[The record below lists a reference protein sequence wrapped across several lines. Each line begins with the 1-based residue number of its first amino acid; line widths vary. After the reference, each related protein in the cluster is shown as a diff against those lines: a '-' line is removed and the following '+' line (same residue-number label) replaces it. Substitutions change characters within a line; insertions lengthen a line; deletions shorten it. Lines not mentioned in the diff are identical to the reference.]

1 MKTFPNILNNLI
13 KESLDKFL
21 MKEALSSKVYHFTS
35 VKSAFNILKTNE
47 MFCQSSL
54 ATSSDD
60 YSDKYKFYV
69 SFTRVKSPKEGFGYN
84 SYKRKSFARI
94 EFDGDKL
101 NNNFNGR
108 PVDYWNNDSLTNKRK
123 YMKDV
128 TNQKAYRYV
137 PYDGN
142 DNVDAKDMGG
152 VYKYDFK
159 YPREDSPLYASF
171 DGKIYKKEQIIPD
184 DIQHHVFNEIEDR
197 IQTNKPIIEN
207 INKYITR
214 VDILIDRN
222 SENKDDIVY
231 ARNLSF
237 SKFVFVYDNM
247 NDFIMQ
253 SENTVNK
260 EIQDDDSIESRIDLR
275 NTLST
280 IGQSYCIELLS
291 SYLTLLTID
300 EHDMNK
306 KFKLVSNILDDG
318 NLGKYKGKVIKNIS
332 SHRWGINIED
342 CINSLE
348 ASAQNTSKEPTREGQ
363 EVLHFITS
371 SMRKLGYKSFRD
383 MYRKIKERNSKKEP
397 KIDTESRR
405 KFTILEIN
413 NYNKFDITDKK
424 NVDFWYILNMK
435 KRLSDRY
442 TFFDNIIYEMNHNG
456 LIDKVRGGEYTFTKY
471 CKNLAHKNITL
482 EDIDSIFGKIGLT
495 FQDLFEMYG
504 LTFSI
509 ETKDLNYWDFLDERI
524 NAPFPYKNDDLWEQR
539 HEYAMD
545 IFRIE

>member
-1 MKTFPNILNNLI
+1 MKIFPNILNNLI

-35 VKSAFNILKTNE
+35 IKSAFNILKTNE

-54 ATSSDD
+54 ATSADD

-142 DNVDAKDMGG
+142 DNVDAKDMDG

-171 DGKIYKKEQIIPD
+171 DGKIYKKEQIIPNE
-184 DIQHHVFNEIEDR
+184 IQHHVFNEIEDR

-214 VDILIDRN
+214 VDILIDRD

-237 SKFVFVYDNM
+237 SKWVFVYDNM

-291 SYLTLLTID
+291 SYLMLLTINERD
-300 EHDMNK
+300 TNK
-306 KFKLVSNILDDG
+306 KFKLVSNILEDG
-318 NLGKYKGKVIKNIS
+318 NLGKYKRDVIKKIS
-332 SHRWGINIED
+332 SYRWGVNIED
-342 CINSLE
+342 CITSLKV
-348 ASAQNTSKEPTREGQ
+348 SAQNISKNPTRQGQ
-363 EVLHFITS
+363 EVLHFMTS
-371 SMRKLGYKSFRD
+371 SMRKLGYKSFID
-383 MYRKIKERNSKKEP
+383 MYRKIKEGNSKKES

-405 KFTILEIN
+405 TFTILETS
-413 NYNKFDITDKK
+413 YYKFDITDEK
-424 NVDFWYILNMK
+424 NVDFWYILGMK
-435 KRLSDRY
+435 ERLSDRY
-442 TFFDNIIYEMNHNG
+442 YFFENIIDEMVRNG

-504 LTFSI
+504 ITFSI
-509 ETKDLNYWDFLDERI
+509 ETKDLNYWDFLDERV

-545 IFRIE
+545 VFRIE

>member
-1 MKTFPNILNNLI
+1 MKIFPNILNNLI

-35 VKSAFNILKTNE
+35 IKSAFNILKTNE

-54 ATSSDD
+54 ATSADD

-128 TNQKAYRYV
+128 TNQKAYKYV

-142 DNVDAKDMGG
+142 DNVDAKDMDG

-214 VDILIDRN
+214 VDILIDRD

-237 SKFVFVYDNM
+237 SKWVFVYDNM

-280 IGQSYCIELLS
+280 IGQSYYIELLS
-291 SYLTLLTID
+291 SYLMLLTINERD
-300 EHDMNK
+300 TNK
-306 KFKLVSNILDDG
+306 KFKLVSNILEDG
-318 NLGKYKGKVIKNIS
+318 NLGKYKRDVIKKIS
-332 SHRWGINIED
+332 SYRWGVNIED
-342 CINSLE
+342 CITSLKV
-348 ASAQNTSKEPTREGQ
+348 SAQNISKNPTRQGQ
-363 EVLHFITS
+363 EVLHFMTS
-371 SMRKLGYKSFRD
+371 SMRKLGYKSFID
-383 MYRKIKERNSKKEP
+383 MYRKIKEGNSKKES

-405 KFTILEIN
+405 TFTILKTS
-413 NYNKFDITDKK
+413 YYKFDITDEK
-424 NVDFWYILNMK
+424 NVDFWYILDMK
-435 KRLSDRY
+435 ERLSDRY
-442 TFFDNIIYEMNHNG
+442 YFFENIIDEMVRNG

-509 ETKDLNYWDFLDERI
+509 ETKDLNYWDFIDERV

-545 IFRIE
+545 VFRIE

>member
-1 MKTFPNILNNLI
+1 MKIFPNILNNLI
-13 KESLDKFL
+13 KESLYKFL

-35 VKSAFNILKTNE
+35 IKSAFNILKTNE

-54 ATSSDD
+54 ATSADD

-142 DNVDAKDMGG
+142 DNVDAKDMDG

-214 VDILIDRN
+214 VDILIDRD

-237 SKFVFVYDNM
+237 SKWVFVYDNM

-291 SYLTLLTID
+291 SYLMLLTINERD
-300 EHDMNK
+300 TNK
-306 KFKLVSNILDDG
+306 KFKLVSNILEDG
-318 NLGKYKGKVIKNIS
+318 NLGKYKRDVIKKIS
-332 SHRWGINIED
+332 SYRWGVNIED
-342 CINSLE
+342 CITSLKV
-348 ASAQNTSKEPTREGQ
+348 SAQNISKNPTRQGQ
-363 EVLHFITS
+363 EVLHFMTS

-383 MYRKIKERNSKKEP
+383 MYIKIKEGNSKKES

-405 KFTILEIN
+405 TFTILETS
-413 NYNKFDITDKK
+413 YYKFDITDEK
-424 NVDFWYILNMK
+424 NVDFWYILDMK
-435 KRLSDRY
+435 ERLSDRY
-442 TFFDNIIYEMNHNG
+442 YFFENIIDEMVRNG

-504 LTFSI
+504 ITFSI
-509 ETKDLNYWDFLDERI
+509 ETKDLNYWDFLDERV

>member
-21 MKEALSSKVYHFTS
+21 MKESISSKVYHFTS

-54 ATSSDD
+54 ATAADD

-84 SYKRKSFARI
+84 SYKSSSFARI

-101 NNNFNGR
+101 NNNFSGR

-222 SENKDDIVY
+222 SGSKDEIVY

-247 NDFIMQ
+247 KDFIMQ

-260 EIQDDDSIESRIDLR
+260 EIQNDESIENKIDLYKNVLR
-275 NTLST
+275 LSQNDY
-280 IGQSYCIELLS
+280 IGLLS
-291 SYLTLLTID
+291 SYLMLLTID

-318 NLGKYKGKVIKNIS
+318 NLGKYKGKVIKKIS

-405 KFTILEIN
+405 TFTILKID
-413 NYNKFDITDKK
+413 YNKFDITDKK

-509 ETKDLNYWDFLDERI
+509 ETKDLNYWDLLDERV

>member
-1 MKTFPNILNNLI
+1 M
-13 KESLDKFL
+13 
-21 MKEALSSKVYHFTS
+21 
-35 VKSAFNILKTNE
+35 
-47 MFCQSSL
+47 
-54 ATSSDD
+54 
-60 YSDKYKFYV
+60 
-69 SFTRVKSPKEGFGYN
+69 
-84 SYKRKSFARI
+84 
-94 EFDGDKL
+94 
-101 NNNFNGR
+101 
-108 PVDYWNNDSLTNKRK
+108 
-123 YMKDV
+123 
-128 TNQKAYRYV
+128 
-137 PYDGN
+137 
-142 DNVDAKDMGG
+142 
-152 VYKYDFK
+152 
-159 YPREDSPLYASF
+159 YASF

-214 VDILIDRN
+214 VDILIDRD

-237 SKFVFVYDNM
+237 SKWVFVYDNM
-247 NDFIMQ
+247 KDFIMQ

-280 IGQSYCIELLS
+280 IGQSYYIELLS
-291 SYLTLLTID
+291 SYLMLLTINERD
-300 EHDMNK
+300 TNK
-306 KFKLVSNILDDG
+306 KFKLVSNILEDG
-318 NLGKYKGKVIKNIS
+318 NLGKYKRDVIKKIS
-332 SHRWGINIED
+332 SYRWGVNIED
-342 CINSLE
+342 CITSLKV
-348 ASAQNTSKEPTREGQ
+348 SAQNISKNPTRQGQ
-363 EVLHFITS
+363 EVLHFMTS
-371 SMRKLGYKSFRD
+371 SMRKLGYKSFID
-383 MYRKIKERNSKKEP
+383 MYRKIKEGNSKKES

-405 KFTILEIN
+405 TFTILETS
-413 NYNKFDITDKK
+413 YYKFDITDEK
-424 NVDFWYILNMK
+424 NVDFWYILDMK
-435 KRLSDRY
+435 ERLSDRY
-442 TFFDNIIYEMNHNG
+442 YFFENIIDEMVRNG

-482 EDIDSIFGKIGLT
+482 GDIDSIFGKIGLT

-509 ETKDLNYWDFLDERI
+509 ETKDLNYWDFIDERV

>member
-1 MKTFPNILNNLI
+1 MKIFPNILNNLI

-35 VKSAFNILKTNE
+35 IKSAFNILKTNE

-54 ATSSDD
+54 ATSADD

-142 DNVDAKDMGG
+142 DNVDAKDMDG

-214 VDILIDRN
+214 VDILIDRD

-247 NDFIMQ
+247 DDFIMQ

-291 SYLTLLTID
+291 SYLMLLTINERD
-300 EHDMNK
+300 TNK
-306 KFKLVSNILDDG
+306 KFKLVSNILEDG
-318 NLGKYKGKVIKNIS
+318 NLGKYKRDVIKKIS
-332 SHRWGINIED
+332 SYRWGVNIED
-342 CINSLE
+342 CITSLKV
-348 ASAQNTSKEPTREGQ
+348 SAQNISKNPTRQGQ
-363 EVLHFITS
+363 EVLHFMTS

-383 MYRKIKERNSKKEP
+383 MYIKIKEGNSKKES

-405 KFTILEIN
+405 TFTILETS
-413 NYNKFDITDKK
+413 YYKFDITDEK
-424 NVDFWYILNMK
+424 NVDFWYILGMK
-435 KRLSDRY
+435 ERLSDRY
-442 TFFDNIIYEMNHNG
+442 YFFENIIYAMVRNG

-509 ETKDLNYWDFLDERI
+509 ETKDLNYWDFIDERI

-545 IFRIE
+545 VFRIE

>member
-1 MKTFPNILNNLI
+1 MKIFPNILNNLI

-84 SYKRKSFARI
+84 SYKSSSFARI

-108 PVDYWNNDSLTNKRK
+108 SVDYWNNESLTNKRK

-142 DNVDAKDMGG
+142 DNVDAKDMDG

-214 VDILIDRN
+214 VDILIDRD

-247 NDFIMQ
+247 DDFIMQ

-280 IGQSYCIELLS
+280 IGQSYYIELLS
-291 SYLTLLTID
+291 SYLMLLTINERD
-300 EHDMNK
+300 TNK
-306 KFKLVSNILDDG
+306 KFKLVSNILEDG
-318 NLGKYKGKVIKNIS
+318 NLGKYKRDVIKKIS
-332 SHRWGINIED
+332 SYRWGVNIED
-342 CINSLE
+342 CITSLKV
-348 ASAQNTSKEPTREGQ
+348 SAQNISKNPTRQGQ
-363 EVLHFITS
+363 EVLHFMTS

-383 MYRKIKERNSKKEP
+383 MYIKIKEGNSKKES

-405 KFTILEIN
+405 TFTILETS
-413 NYNKFDITDKK
+413 YYKFDITDKK
-424 NVDFWYILNMK
+424 NVDFWYILGMK
-435 KRLSDRY
+435 ERLSDRY
-442 TFFDNIIYEMNHNG
+442 YFFENIIYAMVRNG

-509 ETKDLNYWDFLDERI
+509 ETKDLNYWDFLDERV

>member
-54 ATSSDD
+54 ATSADD

-142 DNVDAKDMGG
+142 DNVDAKDMDG

-159 YPREDSPLYASF
+159 YPREDSPLYARF

-214 VDILIDRN
+214 VDILIDRD

-247 NDFIMQ
+247 DDFIMQ

-291 SYLTLLTID
+291 SYLMLLTINERD
-300 EHDMNK
+300 TNK
-306 KFKLVSNILDDG
+306 KFKLVSNILEDG
-318 NLGKYKGKVIKNIS
+318 NLGKYKRDVIKKIS
-332 SHRWGINIED
+332 SYRWGVNIED
-342 CINSLE
+342 CITSLKV
-348 ASAQNTSKEPTREGQ
+348 SAQNISKNPTRQGQ

-383 MYRKIKERNSKKEP
+383 MYRKIKEGNSKKES

-405 KFTILEIN
+405 TFTILETS
-413 NYNKFDITDKK
+413 YYKFDITDKK

-509 ETKDLNYWDFLDERI
+509 KTKDLNYWDFLDERI

-545 IFRIE
+545 VFRIE

>member
-1 MKTFPNILNNLI
+1 MKIFPNILNNLI

-35 VKSAFNILKTNE
+35 IKSAFNILKTNE

-54 ATSSDD
+54 ATSADD

-84 SYKRKSFARI
+84 SYKSSSFARI

-101 NNNFNGR
+101 NNNFSGR
-108 PVDYWNNDSLTNKRK
+108 PVDYWNSDSLTNKRK

-142 DNVDAKDMGG
+142 DNVDAKDMDG

-214 VDILIDRN
+214 VDILIDRD

-237 SKFVFVYDNM
+237 SKWVFVYDNM

-280 IGQSYCIELLS
+280 IGQSYYIELLS
-291 SYLTLLTID
+291 SYLMLLTINERD
-300 EHDMNK
+300 TNK
-306 KFKLVSNILDDG
+306 KFKLVSNILEDG
-318 NLGKYKGKVIKNIS
+318 NLGKYKRDVIKKIS
-332 SHRWGINIED
+332 SYRWGVNIED
-342 CINSLE
+342 CINSLKV
-348 ASAQNTSKEPTREGQ
+348 SAQNISKNPTRQGQ
-363 EVLHFITS
+363 EVLHFMTS
-371 SMRKLGYKSFRD
+371 SMRKLGYKSFID
-383 MYRKIKERNSKKEP
+383 MYRKIKEGNSKKES

-405 KFTILEIN
+405 TFTILETS
-413 NYNKFDITDKK
+413 YYKFDITDEK
-424 NVDFWYILNMK
+424 NVDFWYILDMK
-435 KRLSDRY
+435 ERLSDRY
-442 TFFDNIIYEMNHNG
+442 YFFENIIDEMVRNG

-504 LTFSI
+504 ITFSI
-509 ETKDLNYWDFLDERI
+509 ETKDLNYWDFLDERV

-545 IFRIE
+545 VFRIE

>member
-1 MKTFPNILNNLI
+1 MKIFPNILNNLI

-35 VKSAFNILKTNE
+35 IKSAFNILKTNE

-54 ATSSDD
+54 ATSADD

-128 TNQKAYRYV
+128 TNQKAYKYV

-142 DNVDAKDMGG
+142 DNVDAKDMNG

-159 YPREDSPLYASF
+159 YPKEDSPMYASF
-171 DGKIYKKEQIIPD
+171 GGKIYKKEQIIPD

-214 VDILIDRN
+214 VDILIDRD

-237 SKFVFVYDNM
+237 SKWVFVYDNM
-247 NDFIMQ
+247 KDFIMQ

-280 IGQSYCIELLS
+280 IGQSYYIELLS
-291 SYLTLLTID
+291 SYLMLLTIN
-300 EHDMNK
+300 EHDTNK
-306 KFKLVSNILDDG
+306 KFKLVSNILEDG
-318 NLGKYKGKVIKNIS
+318 NLGKYKRDVIKKIS
-332 SHRWGINIED
+332 SYRWGVNIED
-342 CINSLE
+342 CITSLKV
-348 ASAQNTSKEPTREGQ
+348 SAQNISKNPTRQGQ
-363 EVLHFITS
+363 EVLHFMTS
-371 SMRKLGYKSFRD
+371 SMRKLGYKSFID
-383 MYRKIKERNSKKEP
+383 MYRKIKEGNSKKES

-405 KFTILEIN
+405 TFTILETS
-413 NYNKFDITDKK
+413 YYKFDITDEK
-424 NVDFWYILNMK
+424 NVDFWYILDMK
-435 KRLSDRY
+435 ERLSDRY
-442 TFFDNIIYEMNHNG
+442 YFFENIIDEMVRNG

-504 LTFSI
+504 ITFSI
-509 ETKDLNYWDFLDERI
+509 ETKDLNYWDFIDERV

-545 IFRIE
+545 VFRIE

>member
-35 VKSAFNILKTNE
+35 IKSVFNILKTNE

-54 ATSSDD
+54 ATSADD
-60 YSDKYKFYV
+60 YSDKYKFYI

-84 SYKRKSFARI
+84 SYKSSSFARI

-101 NNNFNGR
+101 NNNFSGR

-171 DGKIYKKEQIIPD
+171 DGKIYKKEQIIPNE
-184 DIQHHVFNEIEDR
+184 IQHHVFNEIEDR

-222 SENKDDIVY
+222 SGSKDEIVY

-247 NDFIMQ
+247 KDFIMQ

-260 EIQDDDSIESRIDLR
+260 EIQNDESIENKIDLYKNVLR
-275 NTLST
+275 LSQNDY
-280 IGQSYCIELLS
+280 IGLLS
-291 SYLTLLTID
+291 SYLMLLTID

-318 NLGKYKGKVIKNIS
+318 NLGKYKGKVIKKIS

-405 KFTILEIN
+405 TFTILKID
-413 NYNKFDITDKK
+413 YNKFDITDKK

-495 FQDLFEMYG
+495 FKDLFEMYG

-509 ETKDLNYWDFLDERI
+509 ETKYLNYWDLLDERV

-545 IFRIE
+545 IFRME

>member
-35 VKSAFNILKTNE
+35 IKSAFNILKTNE

-54 ATSSDD
+54 ATTADD
-60 YSDKYKFYV
+60 HSDKYKFYV

-84 SYKRKSFARI
+84 SYKSSSFARI

-101 NNNFNGR
+101 NNNFSGR
-108 PVDYWNNDSLTNKRK
+108 PVDYWNSDSLTNKRK

-128 TNQKAYRYV
+128 TNQKAYKYV

-214 VDILIDRN
+214 VDILIDRD

-260 EIQDDDSIESRIDLR
+260 EIQDDDSIESRIDLY
-275 NTLST
+275 TLLRR
-280 IGQSYCIELLS
+280 QSYSCIELLS
-291 SYLTLLTID
+291 SYLLLLTID

-306 KFKLVSNILDDG
+306 KFKLVSNILEDG
-318 NLGKYKGKVIKNIS
+318 NLGKYKRDVIKKIS
-332 SHRWGINIED
+332 SYRWGTNIEN

-348 ASAQNTSKEPTREGQ
+348 SSAQSISKEPTKEGQ
-363 EVLHFITS
+363 ELLYFITS

-383 MYRKIKERNSKKEP
+383 MYRKIKEGNSKKES

-405 KFTILEIN
+405 TFTILETS
-413 NYNKFDITDKK
+413 YYKFDITDKK
-424 NVDFWYILNMK
+424 NVDFWYILGMK
-435 KRLSDRY
+435 ERLSDRY
-442 TFFDNIIYEMNHNG
+442 YFFENIIDEMARNG

-509 ETKDLNYWDFLDERI
+509 ETKDLNYWDFTDERV

>member
-35 VKSAFNILKTNE
+35 IKSAFNILKTNE

-54 ATSSDD
+54 ATGADD

-84 SYKRKSFARI
+84 SYRRKSFARI

-101 NNNFNGR
+101 NNNFSGR
-108 PVDYWNNDSLTNKRK
+108 HVDYWNSDALTNKRK

-128 TNQKAYRYV
+128 TNQKAYKYV

-142 DNVDAKDMGG
+142 DNVDAKDMNG

-159 YPREDSPLYASF
+159 YPREDSPMYASF
-171 DGKIYKKEQIIPD
+171 DGKRYKKEQIIPD

-207 INKYITR
+207 IDKYITR
-214 VDILIDRN
+214 VDILIDRD

-237 SKFVFVYDNM
+237 SKWVFVYDNM

-280 IGQSYCIELLS
+280 IGQSYYIELLS
-291 SYLTLLTID
+291 SYLMLLTIN
-300 EHDMNK
+300 EHDTNK

-318 NLGKYKGKVIKNIS
+318 NLGKYKRDVIKKIS
-332 SHRWGINIED
+332 SYRWGINIEN

-348 ASAQNTSKEPTREGQ
+348 ASAQNISKNPTRQGQ

-383 MYRKIKERNSKKEP
+383 MYRKIKEGNSKKES

-405 KFTILEIN
+405 TFTILETS
-413 NYNKFDITDKK
+413 YYKFDITDKK
-424 NVDFWYILNMK
+424 NVDFWYILDMK
-435 KRLSDRY
+435 ERLSDRY
-442 TFFDNIIYEMNHNG
+442 YFFENIIDEMVRNG

-509 ETKDLNYWDFLDERI
+509 ETKDLNYWDFLDERV

>member
-84 SYKRKSFARI
+84 SYKSSSFARI

-101 NNNFNGR
+101 NNNFSGR
-108 PVDYWNNDSLTNKRK
+108 PVDYWNSESLTNKRK

-128 TNQKAYRYV
+128 TNQKAYKYV

-142 DNVDAKDMGG
+142 DNVDAKDMNG
-152 VYKYDFK
+152 VYNYDFK
-159 YPREDSPLYASF
+159 YPKEDSPLYASF
-171 DGKIYKKEQIIPD
+171 DGKIYKKEQIIPNE
-184 DIQHHVFNEIEDR
+184 IQHHIFNETEDR

-222 SENKDDIVY
+222 SGSKDEIVY

-247 NDFIMQ
+247 KDFIMQ

-260 EIQDDDSIESRIDLR
+260 EIQNDESIENKIDLYKNVLR
-275 NTLST
+275 LSQNDY
-280 IGQSYCIELLS
+280 IGLLS
-291 SYLTLLTID
+291 SYLMLLTID
-300 EHDMNK
+300 EQDMNK
-306 KFKLVSNILDDG
+306 KFKLVSNILDNG

-509 ETKDLNYWDFLDERI
+509 ETKDLDYWDFLDERV
-524 NAPFPYKNDDLWEQR
+524 NAPFQYKNDDLWEQR
-539 HEYAMD
+539 REYAMD

>member
-1 MKTFPNILNNLI
+1 MKIFPNILNNLI

-35 VKSAFNILKTNE
+35 IKSAFNILKTNE

-54 ATSSDD
+54 ATSADD

-128 TNQKAYRYV
+128 TNQKAYKYV

-142 DNVDAKDMGG
+142 DNVDAKDMDG

-214 VDILIDRN
+214 VDILIDRD

-247 NDFIMQ
+247 DDFIMQ

-280 IGQSYCIELLS
+280 IGQSYNIELLS
-291 SYLTLLTID
+291 SYLMLLTINERD
-300 EHDMNK
+300 TNK
-306 KFKLVSNILDDG
+306 KFKLVSNILEDG
-318 NLGKYKGKVIKNIS
+318 NLGKYKRDVIKKIS
-332 SHRWGINIED
+332 SYRWGVNIED
-342 CINSLE
+342 CITSLKV
-348 ASAQNTSKEPTREGQ
+348 SAQNISKNPTRQGQ
-363 EVLHFITS
+363 EVLHFMTS

-383 MYRKIKERNSKKEP
+383 MYIKIKEGNSKKES

-405 KFTILEIN
+405 TFTILETS
-413 NYNKFDITDKK
+413 YYKFDITDEK
-424 NVDFWYILNMK
+424 NVDFWYILGMK
-435 KRLSDRY
+435 ERLSDRY
-442 TFFDNIIYEMNHNG
+442 YFFENIIYAMVRNG

-482 EDIDSIFGKIGLT
+482 GDIDSIFGKIGLT

-509 ETKDLNYWDFLDERI
+509 ETKDLNYWDFLDERV

-545 IFRIE
+545 VFRIE

>member
-35 VKSAFNILKTNE
+35 IKSVFNILKTNE

-54 ATSSDD
+54 ATSADD
-60 YSDKYKFYV
+60 YSDKYKFYI

-84 SYKRKSFARI
+84 SYKSSSFARI

-108 PVDYWNNDSLTNKRK
+108 PVDYWNSDALSGKRK

-128 TNQKAYRYV
+128 TNQKAYKYV

-142 DNVDAKDMGG
+142 DNVDAKDMNGLN
-152 VYKYDFK
+152 KYEFK
-159 YPREDSPLYASF
+159 YPIEDSPLYASF
-171 DGKIYKKEQIIPD
+171 DGKIYKKEQIIPNE
-184 DIQHHVFNEIEDR
+184 IQHHVFNEIEDR

-222 SENKDDIVY
+222 SGSKDEIVY

-247 NDFIMQ
+247 KDFIMQ

-260 EIQDDDSIESRIDLR
+260 EIQNDESIENKIDLYKNVLR
-275 NTLST
+275 LSQNDY
-280 IGQSYCIELLS
+280 IGLLS
-291 SYLTLLTID
+291 SYLMLLTIN

-306 KFKLVSNILDDG
+306 KFKLVSNILEDG
-318 NLGKYKGKVIKNIS
+318 NLGKYKRDVIKKIS
-332 SHRWGINIED
+332 SYRWGVNIED
-342 CINSLE
+342 CITSLKV
-348 ASAQNTSKEPTREGQ
+348 SAQNISKEPTREGQ
-363 EVLHFITS
+363 EVLYFMTS

-383 MYRKIKERNSKKEP
+383 MYIKIKERNSKKEP

-405 KFTILEIN
+405 TFTILKID
-413 NYNKFDITDKK
+413 YNKFDITDKK

-509 ETKDLNYWDFLDERI
+509 ETKDLNYWDFLDERV

>member
-35 VKSAFNILKTNE
+35 IKSVFNILKTNE

-54 ATSSDD
+54 ATSADD
-60 YSDKYKFYV
+60 YSDKYKFYI

-84 SYKRKSFARI
+84 SYKSSSFARI

-108 PVDYWNNDSLTNKRK
+108 SVDYWNNDAWTCKRK

-128 TNQKAYRYV
+128 TNQKEYKYV

-142 DNVDAKDMGG
+142 DNVDAKDINGF
-152 VYKYDFK
+152 YNYDFK

-171 DGKIYKKEQIIPD
+171 DGKIYKKEQIIPNE
-184 DIQHHVFNEIEDR
+184 IQHHIFNETEDR

-222 SENKDDIVY
+222 SGSKDEIVY

-247 NDFIMQ
+247 KDFIMQ

-260 EIQDDDSIESRIDLR
+260 EIQNDESIENKIDLYKNVLR
-275 NTLST
+275 LSQNDY
-280 IGQSYCIELLS
+280 IGLLS
-291 SYLTLLTID
+291 SYLMLLTID

-342 CINSLE
+342 CITSLE

-405 KFTILEIN
+405 TFTILKID
-413 NYNKFDITDKK
+413 YNKFDITDKK

-509 ETKDLNYWDFLDERI
+509 KTKDLNYWDFLDERV
-524 NAPFPYKNDDLWEQR
+524 NAPFPYKNDDLWNQR

-545 IFRIE
+545 VFRIE

>member
-1 MKTFPNILNNLI
+1 MKIFPNILNNLI

-35 VKSAFNILKTNE
+35 IKSVFNILKTNE

-54 ATSSDD
+54 ATSADD

-128 TNQKAYRYV
+128 TNQKAYKYV

-142 DNVDAKDMGG
+142 DNVDAKDMDG

-214 VDILIDRN
+214 VDILIDRD

-237 SKFVFVYDNM
+237 SKWVFVYDNM
-247 NDFIMQ
+247 KDFIMQ

-280 IGQSYCIELLS
+280 IGQSYYIELLS
-291 SYLTLLTID
+291 SYLMLLTINERD
-300 EHDMNK
+300 TNK
-306 KFKLVSNILDDG
+306 KFKLVSNILEDG
-318 NLGKYKGKVIKNIS
+318 NLGKYKRDVIKKIS
-332 SHRWGINIED
+332 SYRWGVNIED
-342 CINSLE
+342 CITSLKV
-348 ASAQNTSKEPTREGQ
+348 SAQNISKNPTRQGQ
-363 EVLHFITS
+363 EVLHFMTS

-383 MYRKIKERNSKKEP
+383 MYIKIKEGNSKKES

-405 KFTILEIN
+405 TFTILETG
-413 NYNKFDITDKK
+413 YYKFDITDKK
-424 NVDFWYILNMK
+424 NVDFWYILDMK

-442 TFFDNIIYEMNHNG
+442 YFFENIIDEMVRNG

-482 EDIDSIFGKIGLT
+482 GDIDSIFGKIGLT

-504 LTFSI
+504 ITFSI
-509 ETKDLNYWDFLDERI
+509 ETKDLNYWDFIDERV

>member
-1 MKTFPNILNNLI
+1 MKIFPNILNNLI

-35 VKSAFNILKTNE
+35 IKSAFNILKTNE

-54 ATSSDD
+54 ATSADD

-128 TNQKAYRYV
+128 TNQKAYKYV

-142 DNVDAKDMGG
+142 DNVDAKDMDG

-159 YPREDSPLYASF
+159 YPKEDSPMYASF
-171 DGKIYKKEQIIPD
+171 GGKIYKKEQIIPD

-214 VDILIDRN
+214 VDILIDRD

-237 SKFVFVYDNM
+237 SKWVFVYDNM

-280 IGQSYCIELLS
+280 IGQSYYIELLS
-291 SYLTLLTID
+291 SYLMLLTINERD
-300 EHDMNK
+300 TNK
-306 KFKLVSNILDDG
+306 KFKLVSNILEDG
-318 NLGKYKGKVIKNIS
+318 NLGKYKRDVIKKIS
-332 SHRWGINIED
+332 SYRWGVNIED
-342 CINSLE
+342 CITSLKV
-348 ASAQNTSKEPTREGQ
+348 SAQNISKNPTRQGQ
-363 EVLHFITS
+363 EVLHFMTS
-371 SMRKLGYKSFRD
+371 SMRKLGYKSFID
-383 MYRKIKERNSKKEP
+383 MYRKIKEGNSKKES

-405 KFTILEIN
+405 TFTILETS
-413 NYNKFDITDKK
+413 YYKFDITDEK
-424 NVDFWYILNMK
+424 NVDFWYILDMK
-435 KRLSDRY
+435 ERLSDRY
-442 TFFDNIIYEMNHNG
+442 YFFENIIDEMVRNG

-482 EDIDSIFGKIGLT
+482 GDIDSIFGKIGLT

-509 ETKDLNYWDFLDERI
+509 ETKDLNYWDFLDERV

-545 IFRIE
+545 VFRIE

>member
-35 VKSAFNILKTNE
+35 IKSAFNILKTNE

-54 ATSSDD
+54 ATGADD

-84 SYKRKSFARI
+84 SYRRKSFARI

-101 NNNFNGR
+101 NNNFSGR
-108 PVDYWNNDSLTNKRK
+108 PVDYWNSDALTNKRK

-128 TNQKAYRYV
+128 TNQKAYKYV

-142 DNVDAKDMGG
+142 DNVDAKDMNG

-159 YPREDSPLYASF
+159 YPREDSPMYASF
-171 DGKIYKKEQIIPD
+171 DGKRYKKEQIIPD

-207 INKYITR
+207 IDKYITR
-214 VDILIDRN
+214 VDILIDRD

-237 SKFVFVYDNM
+237 SKWVFVYDNM

-280 IGQSYCIELLS
+280 IGQSYYIELLS
-291 SYLTLLTID
+291 SYLMLLTIN
-300 EHDMNK
+300 EHDTNK

-318 NLGKYKGKVIKNIS
+318 NLGKYKRDVIKKIS
-332 SHRWGINIED
+332 SYRWGINIEN

-348 ASAQNTSKEPTREGQ
+348 ASAQNISKNPTRQGQ

-383 MYRKIKERNSKKEP
+383 MYRKIKEGNSKKES

-405 KFTILEIN
+405 TFTILETS
-413 NYNKFDITDKK
+413 YYKFDITDKK
-424 NVDFWYILNMK
+424 NVDFWYILDMK
-435 KRLSDRY
+435 ERLSDRY
-442 TFFDNIIYEMNHNG
+442 YFFENIIDEMVRNG

-509 ETKDLNYWDFLDERI
+509 ETKDLNYWDFLDERV

>member
-1 MKTFPNILNNLI
+1 MKIFPNILNNLI

-35 VKSAFNILKTNE
+35 IKSAFNILKTNE

-54 ATSSDD
+54 ATSADD

-128 TNQKAYRYV
+128 TNQKAYKYV

-142 DNVDAKDMGG
+142 DNVDAKDMNG

-159 YPREDSPLYASF
+159 YPKEDSPLYASF

-214 VDILIDRN
+214 VDILIDRD

-237 SKFVFVYDNM
+237 SKWVFVYDNM

-280 IGQSYCIELLS
+280 IGQSYYIELLS
-291 SYLTLLTID
+291 SYLMLLTIN
-300 EHDMNK
+300 EHDTNK
-306 KFKLVSNILDDG
+306 KFKLVSNILEDG
-318 NLGKYKGKVIKNIS
+318 NLGKYKRDVIKKIS
-332 SHRWGINIED
+332 SYRWGVNIED
-342 CINSLE
+342 CITSLKV
-348 ASAQNTSKEPTREGQ
+348 SAQNISKNPTRQGQ
-363 EVLHFITS
+363 EVLHFMTS
-371 SMRKLGYKSFRD
+371 SMRKLGYKSFID
-383 MYRKIKERNSKKEP
+383 MYRKIKEGNSKKES

-405 KFTILEIN
+405 TFTILKTS
-413 NYNKFDITDKK
+413 YYKFDITDEK
-424 NVDFWYILNMK
+424 NVDFWYILDMK
-435 KRLSDRY
+435 ERLSDRY
-442 TFFDNIIYEMNHNG
+442 YFFENIIDEMVRNG

-504 LTFSI
+504 ITFSI
-509 ETKDLNYWDFLDERI
+509 ETKDLNYWDFIDERV

-545 IFRIE
+545 VFRIE

>member
-1 MKTFPNILNNLI
+1 MKIFPNILNNLI

-35 VKSAFNILKTNE
+35 IKSAFNILKTNE

-54 ATSSDD
+54 ATSADD

-128 TNQKAYRYV
+128 TNQKAYKYV

-142 DNVDAKDMGG
+142 DNVDAKDMNG

-159 YPREDSPLYASF
+159 YPKEDSPLYASF

-214 VDILIDRN
+214 VDILIDRD

-237 SKFVFVYDNM
+237 SKWVFVYDNM
-247 NDFIMQ
+247 KDFIMQ

-280 IGQSYCIELLS
+280 IGQSYYIELLS
-291 SYLTLLTID
+291 SYLMLLTINERD
-300 EHDMNK
+300 TNK
-306 KFKLVSNILDDG
+306 KFKLVSNILEDG
-318 NLGKYKGKVIKNIS
+318 NLGKYKRDVIKKIS
-332 SHRWGINIED
+332 SYRWGVNIED
-342 CINSLE
+342 CITSLKV
-348 ASAQNTSKEPTREGQ
+348 SAQNISKNPTRQGQ
-363 EVLHFITS
+363 EVLHFMTS
-371 SMRKLGYKSFRD
+371 SMRKLGYKSFID
-383 MYRKIKERNSKKEP
+383 MYRKIKEGNSKKES

-405 KFTILEIN
+405 TFTILETS
-413 NYNKFDITDKK
+413 YYKFDITDEK
-424 NVDFWYILNMK
+424 NVDFWYILDMK
-435 KRLSDRY
+435 ERLSDRY
-442 TFFDNIIYEMNHNG
+442 YFFENIIDEMVRNG

-482 EDIDSIFGKIGLT
+482 GDIDSIFGKIGLT

-509 ETKDLNYWDFLDERI
+509 ETKDLNYWDFIDERV

-545 IFRIE
+545 VFRIE

>member
-1 MKTFPNILNNLI
+1 MKIFPNILNNLI

-35 VKSAFNILKTNE
+35 IKSAFNILKTNE

-54 ATSSDD
+54 ATSADD

-142 DNVDAKDMGG
+142 DNVDAKDMDG

-214 VDILIDRN
+214 VDILIDRD

-247 NDFIMQ
+247 DDFIMQ

-280 IGQSYCIELLS
+280 IGQSYNIELLS
-291 SYLTLLTID
+291 SYLMLLTINERD
-300 EHDMNK
+300 TNK
-306 KFKLVSNILDDG
+306 KFKLVSNILEDG
-318 NLGKYKGKVIKNIS
+318 NLGKYKRDVIKKILS
-332 SHRWGINIED
+332 YRWGVNIED
-342 CINSLE
+342 CITSLKV
-348 ASAQNTSKEPTREGQ
+348 SAQNISKNPTRQGQ
-363 EVLHFITS
+363 EVLHFMTS

-383 MYRKIKERNSKKEP
+383 MYIKIKEGNSKKES

-405 KFTILEIN
+405 TFTILETS
-413 NYNKFDITDKK
+413 YYKFDITDKK
-424 NVDFWYILNMK
+424 NVDFWYILDMK

-442 TFFDNIIYEMNHNG
+442 YFFENIIYEMVRNG

-482 EDIDSIFGKIGLT
+482 GDIDSIFGKIGLT

-509 ETKDLNYWDFLDERI
+509 ETKDLNYWDFLDERV

-545 IFRIE
+545 VFRIE

>member
-1 MKTFPNILNNLI
+1 MKIFPNILNNLI

-35 VKSAFNILKTNE
+35 IKSAFNILKTNE

-54 ATSSDD
+54 ATSADD

-84 SYKRKSFARI
+84 SYKSSSFARI

-101 NNNFNGR
+101 NNNFSGR
-108 PVDYWNNDSLTNKRK
+108 PVDYWNCDSLTNKRK

-128 TNQKAYRYV
+128 TNQKAYKYV

-142 DNVDAKDMGG
+142 DNVDAKDMNG

-159 YPREDSPLYASF
+159 YPKEDSPMYASF
-171 DGKIYKKEQIIPD
+171 GGKIYKKEQIIPD

-197 IQTNKPIIEN
+197 IQTNKPIIED

-214 VDILIDRN
+214 VDILIDRD

-237 SKFVFVYDNM
+237 SKWVFVYDNM
-247 NDFIMQ
+247 KDFIMQ

-275 NTLST
+275 DTLST
-280 IGQSYCIELLS
+280 IGQSYYIELLS
-291 SYLTLLTID
+291 SYLMLLTINERD
-300 EHDMNK
+300 TNK

-318 NLGKYKGKVIKNIS
+318 NLGKYKRDVIKKIS
-332 SHRWGINIED
+332 SYRWGVNIED
-342 CINSLE
+342 CINSLKV
-348 ASAQNTSKEPTREGQ
+348 SAQNISKNPTRQGQ
-363 EVLHFITS
+363 EVLHFMTS
-371 SMRKLGYKSFRD
+371 SMRKLGYKSFID
-383 MYRKIKERNSKKEP
+383 MYRKIKEGNSKKEP

-405 KFTILEIN
+405 TFTILETS
-413 NYNKFDITDKK
+413 YYKFDITDEK
-424 NVDFWYILNMK
+424 NVDFWYILGMK
-435 KRLSDRY
+435 ERLSDRY
-442 TFFDNIIYEMNHNG
+442 YFFENIIDEMVRNG

-504 LTFSI
+504 ITFSI
-509 ETKDLNYWDFLDERI
+509 ETKDLNYWDFIDERV

-545 IFRIE
+545 IFKIE

>member
-1 MKTFPNILNNLI
+1 MKIFPNILNNLI

-35 VKSAFNILKTNE
+35 IKSAFNILKTNE

-54 ATSSDD
+54 ATSADD

-84 SYKRKSFARI
+84 SYRRKSFARI

-108 PVDYWNNDSLTNKRK
+108 PVDYWNSDSLTNKRK

-142 DNVDAKDMGG
+142 DNVDAKDMDG

-159 YPREDSPLYASF
+159 YPKEDSPLYASF

-214 VDILIDRN
+214 VDILIDRD

-237 SKFVFVYDNM
+237 SKWVFVYDNM

-280 IGQSYCIELLS
+280 IGQSYYIELLS
-291 SYLTLLTID
+291 SYLMLLTINERD
-300 EHDMNK
+300 TNK
-306 KFKLVSNILDDG
+306 KFKLVSNILEDG
-318 NLGKYKGKVIKNIS
+318 NLGKYKRDVIKKIS
-332 SHRWGINIED
+332 SYRWGVNIED
-342 CINSLE
+342 CINSLKV
-348 ASAQNTSKEPTREGQ
+348 SAQNISKNPTRQGQ
-363 EVLHFITS
+363 EVLHFMTS
-371 SMRKLGYKSFRD
+371 SMRKLGYKSFID
-383 MYRKIKERNSKKEP
+383 MYRKIKEGNSKKES

-405 KFTILEIN
+405 TFTILETS
-413 NYNKFDITDKK
+413 YYKFDITDEK
-424 NVDFWYILNMK
+424 NVDFWYILDMK
-435 KRLSDRY
+435 ERLSDRY
-442 TFFDNIIYEMNHNG
+442 YFFENIIDEMVRNG

-504 LTFSI
+504 ITFSI
-509 ETKDLNYWDFLDERI
+509 ETKDLNYWDFLDERV

-545 IFRIE
+545 VFRIE

>member
-54 ATSSDD
+54 ATAADD

-84 SYKRKSFARI
+84 SYKSSSFARI

-108 PVDYWNNDSLTNKRK
+108 PVDYWNSDALSGKRK

-128 TNQKAYRYV
+128 TNQKAYKYV
-137 PYDGN
+137 TYDGN
-142 DNVDAKDMGG
+142 DNVDAKDMNGLNE
-152 VYKYDFK
+152 YEFK
-159 YPREDSPLYASF
+159 YPIEDSPLYASF
-171 DGKIYKKEQIIPD
+171 DGKIYKKEQIIPNE
-184 DIQHHVFNEIEDR
+184 IQHHVFNEIEDR

-222 SENKDDIVY
+222 SGSKDEIVY

-247 NDFIMQ
+247 KDFIMQ

-260 EIQDDDSIESRIDLR
+260 EIQNDESIENKIDLYKNVLR
-275 NTLST
+275 LSQNDY
-280 IGQSYCIELLS
+280 IGLLS
-291 SYLTLLTID
+291 SYLMLLTID

-306 KFKLVSNILDDG
+306 KFKLVSNILDNG
-318 NLGKYKGKVIKNIS
+318 NLGKYKRDVIKKIS

-342 CINSLE
+342 CINSLKF
-348 ASAQNTSKEPTREGQ
+348 SAQNISKEPTREGQ
-363 EVLHFITS
+363 EVLHFMTS

-383 MYRKIKERNSKKEP
+383 MYRKIKEINSKKEP

-405 KFTILEIN
+405 TFTILKID
-413 NYNKFDITDKK
+413 YNKFDITDKK

-545 IFRIE
+545 VFRIE

>member
-1 MKTFPNILNNLI
+1 MKIFPNILNNLI

-35 VKSAFNILKTNE
+35 IKSAFNILKTNE

-54 ATSSDD
+54 ATAADD

-128 TNQKAYRYV
+128 TNQKAYKYV

-142 DNVDAKDMGG
+142 DNVDAKDMNG

-159 YPREDSPLYASF
+159 YPKEDSPMYASF
-171 DGKIYKKEQIIPD
+171 GGKIYKKEQIIPD

-214 VDILIDRN
+214 VDILIDRD

-237 SKFVFVYDNM
+237 SKWVFVYDNM
-247 NDFIMQ
+247 KDFIMQ

-280 IGQSYCIELLS
+280 IGQSYYIELLS
-291 SYLTLLTID
+291 SYLMLLTINERD
-300 EHDMNK
+300 TNK
-306 KFKLVSNILDDG
+306 KFKLVSNILEDG
-318 NLGKYKGKVIKNIS
+318 NLGKYKRDVIKKIS
-332 SHRWGINIED
+332 SYRWGVNIED
-342 CINSLE
+342 CITSLKV
-348 ASAQNTSKEPTREGQ
+348 SAQNISKNPTRQGQ
-363 EVLHFITS
+363 EVLHFMTS
-371 SMRKLGYKSFRD
+371 SMRKLGYKSFID
-383 MYRKIKERNSKKEP
+383 MYRKIKEGNSKKES

-405 KFTILEIN
+405 TFTILETS
-413 NYNKFDITDKK
+413 YYKFDITDEK
-424 NVDFWYILNMK
+424 NVDFWYILDMK
-435 KRLSDRY
+435 ERLSDRY
-442 TFFDNIIYEMNHNG
+442 YFFENIIDEMVRNG

-482 EDIDSIFGKIGLT
+482 GDIDSIFGKIGLT

-509 ETKDLNYWDFLDERI
+509 ETKDLNYWDFIDERV

-545 IFRIE
+545 VFRIE

>member
-1 MKTFPNILNNLI
+1 MKIFPNILNNLI

-35 VKSAFNILKTNE
+35 IKSAFNILKTNE

-54 ATSSDD
+54 ATSADD

-84 SYKRKSFARI
+84 SYRSSSFARI

-101 NNNFNGR
+101 NNNFSGR
-108 PVDYWNNDSLTNKRK
+108 PIDYWNSDVLTCKRK

-128 TNQKAYRYV
+128 TNQKAYKYV

-142 DNVDAKDMGG
+142 DNVDAKDMNGLN
-152 VYKYDFK
+152 KYEFK
-159 YPREDSPLYASF
+159 YPKEGSPLYASF

-247 NDFIMQ
+247 KDFIMQ

-260 EIQDDDSIESRIDLR
+260 EIQNDESIENKIDLYKNVLR
-275 NTLST
+275 LS
-280 IGQSYCIELLS
+280 QNDCIELLS
-291 SYLTLLTID
+291 RYLMLLTID

-306 KFKLVSNILDDG
+306 KFKLVSNILDNG

-332 SHRWGINIED
+332 SHRWGTNIED

-383 MYRKIKERNSKKEP
+383 MYRKIKEGNSKKES

-405 KFTILEIN
+405 TFTILETS
-413 NYNKFDITDKK
+413 YYKFDITDEK
-424 NVDFWYILNMK
+424 NVDFWYILGMK
-435 KRLSDRY
+435 ERLSDRY
-442 TFFDNIIYEMNHNG
+442 YFFENIIDEMARNG
-456 LIDKVRGGEYTFTKY
+456 LIDKVRGGEHTFTKY

-509 ETKDLNYWDFLDERI
+509 ETKDLNYWDFLDERV

-539 HEYAMD
+539 REYAMD

>member
-84 SYKRKSFARI
+84 SYKSSSFARI

-108 PVDYWNNDSLTNKRK
+108 SVDYWNNESLTNKRK

-128 TNQKAYRYV
+128 TNQKAYKYV

-142 DNVDAKDMGG
+142 DNVDAKDMNG
-152 VYKYDFK
+152 VYNYDFK
-159 YPREDSPLYASF
+159 YPKEDSPLYASF
-171 DGKIYKKEQIIPD
+171 DGKIYKKEQIIPN

-247 NDFIMQ
+247 KDFIMQ

-260 EIQDDDSIESRIDLR
+260 EIQNDESIENKIDLYKNVLR
-275 NTLST
+275 LSQNDY
-280 IGQSYCIELLS
+280 IGLLS
-291 SYLTLLTID
+291 SYLMLLTID
-300 EHDMNK
+300 EQDMNK
-306 KFKLVSNILDDG
+306 KFKLVSNILDNG

-524 NAPFPYKNDDLWEQR
+524 NAPFPYKNDDFWEQR

>member
-35 VKSAFNILKTNE
+35 IKSVFNILKTNE

-54 ATSSDD
+54 ATSADD

-84 SYKRKSFARI
+84 SYRSSSFARI

-101 NNNFNGR
+101 NNNFSGR
-108 PVDYWNNDSLTNKRK
+108 PVDYWNSESLTNKRK

-128 TNQKAYRYV
+128 TNHKAYKYV

-142 DNVDAKDMGG
+142 DNVDAKDMNGLN
-152 VYKYDFK
+152 KYEFK

-214 VDILIDRN
+214 VDILIDIN
-222 SENKDDIVY
+222 SGSKDEIVY

-247 NDFIMQ
+247 KDFIMQ

-260 EIQDDDSIESRIDLR
+260 EIQNDESIENKIDLYKNVLR
-275 NTLST
+275 WSQND
-280 IGQSYCIELLS
+280 YIELLS
-291 SYLTLLTID
+291 SYLMLLTID
-300 EHDMNK
+300 EYDMNK
-306 KFKLVSNILDDG
+306 KFKLVSNILDNG
-318 NLGKYKGKVIKNIS
+318 NLGKYKGKVIKKIS

-348 ASAQNTSKEPTREGQ
+348 ASAQNISKEPTREGQ

-383 MYRKIKERNSKKEP
+383 MYKKVKKGNSKEEP

-471 CKNLAHKNITL
+471 CKNIAHKNITL

-509 ETKDLNYWDFLDERI
+509 KTKDLNYWDFLDERV
-524 NAPFPYKNDDLWEQR
+524 NAPFPYKNNDLFEQR

-545 IFRIE
+545 MFRIE

>member
-35 VKSAFNILKTNE
+35 IKSAFNILKTNE

-54 ATSSDD
+54 ATGADD

-84 SYKRKSFARI
+84 SYRRKSFARI
-94 EFDGDKL
+94 EFDGDEL
-101 NNNFNGR
+101 NNNFSGR
-108 PVDYWNNDSLTNKRK
+108 PVDYWNSDALTNKRK
-123 YMKDV
+123 YMKDA
-128 TNQKAYRYV
+128 TNQKAYKYV

-142 DNVDAKDMGG
+142 DNVDAKDMNG

-159 YPREDSPLYASF
+159 YPREDSPMYASF

-207 INKYITR
+207 IDKYITR
-214 VDILIDRN
+214 VDILIDRD

-237 SKFVFVYDNM
+237 SKWVFVYDNM

-280 IGQSYCIELLS
+280 IGQSYYIELLS
-291 SYLTLLTID
+291 SYLMLLTIN
-300 EHDMNK
+300 EHDTNK

-318 NLGKYKGKVIKNIS
+318 NLGKYKRDVIKKIS
-332 SHRWGINIED
+332 SYRWGINIEN

-348 ASAQNTSKEPTREGQ
+348 ASAQNISKNPTRQGQ

-383 MYRKIKERNSKKEP
+383 MYRKIKEGNSKKES

-405 KFTILEIN
+405 TFTILETS
-413 NYNKFDITDKK
+413 YYKFDITDKK
-424 NVDFWYILNMK
+424 NVDFWYILDMK
-435 KRLSDRY
+435 ERLSDRY
-442 TFFDNIIYEMNHNG
+442 YFFENIIDEMVRNE

-509 ETKDLNYWDFLDERI
+509 ETKDLNYWDFLDERV

>member
-35 VKSAFNILKTNE
+35 IKSVFNILKTNE

-60 YSDKYKFYV
+60 YSDKYKFYI

-84 SYKRKSFARI
+84 SYKSSSFARI

-101 NNNFNGR
+101 NNNFSGR

-128 TNQKAYRYV
+128 TNQKAYKYV

-214 VDILIDRN
+214 VDILIDRDN
-222 SENKDDIVY
+222 ENKDDIVY

-247 NDFIMQ
+247 KDFIMQ

-260 EIQDDDSIESRIDLR
+260 EIQNDESIENKIDLYKNVLR
-275 NTLST
+275 WSQND
-280 IGQSYCIELLS
+280 YIELLS
-291 SYLTLLTID
+291 SYLMLLTID

-342 CINSLE
+342 CINSLK
-348 ASAQNTSKEPTREGQ
+348 SYAQNTSKEPTREGQ

-371 SMRKLGYKSFRD
+371 SMRKLGYKSFID

-405 KFTILEIN
+405 TFTILKID
-413 NYNKFDITDKK
+413 YNKFDITDKK

-495 FQDLFEMYG
+495 FKDLFEMYG

-509 ETKDLNYWDFLDERI
+509 ETKYLNYWDLLDERV
-524 NAPFPYKNDDLWEQR
+524 NAPFQYKNDDLWEQR

>member
-1 MKTFPNILNNLI
+1 MKIFPNILNNLI

-35 VKSAFNILKTNE
+35 IKSAFNILKTNE

-54 ATSSDD
+54 ATAADD

-142 DNVDAKDMGG
+142 DNVDAKDMDG

-214 VDILIDRN
+214 VDILIDRD

-237 SKFVFVYDNM
+237 SKWVFVYDNM
-247 NDFIMQ
+247 KDFIMQ

-280 IGQSYCIELLS
+280 IGQSYYIELLS
-291 SYLTLLTID
+291 SYLMLLTINERD
-300 EHDMNK
+300 TNK
-306 KFKLVSNILDDG
+306 KFKLVSNILEDG
-318 NLGKYKGKVIKNIS
+318 NLGKYKRDVIKKIS
-332 SHRWGINIED
+332 SYRWGVNIED
-342 CINSLE
+342 CITSLKV
-348 ASAQNTSKEPTREGQ
+348 SAQNISKNPTRQGQ
-363 EVLHFITS
+363 EVLHFMTS
-371 SMRKLGYKSFRD
+371 SMRKLGYKSFID
-383 MYRKIKERNSKKEP
+383 MYRKIKEGNSKKES

-405 KFTILEIN
+405 TFTILETS
-413 NYNKFDITDKK
+413 YYKFDITDEN
-424 NVDFWYILNMK
+424 NVDFWYILDMK
-435 KRLSDRY
+435 ERLSDRY
-442 TFFDNIIYEMNHNG
+442 YFFENIIDEMVRNG

-482 EDIDSIFGKIGLT
+482 GDIDSIFGKIGLT

-504 LTFSI
+504 ITFSI
-509 ETKDLNYWDFLDERI
+509 ETKDLNYWDFLDERV

-545 IFRIE
+545 VFRIE

>member
-35 VKSAFNILKTNE
+35 IKSAFNILKTNE

-54 ATSSDD
+54 ATGADD

-84 SYKRKSFARI
+84 SYRRKSFARI
-94 EFDGDKL
+94 EFDGDEL
-101 NNNFNGR
+101 NNNFSGR
-108 PVDYWNNDSLTNKRK
+108 PVDYWNSDALTNKRK

-128 TNQKAYRYV
+128 TNQKAYKYV

-142 DNVDAKDMGG
+142 DNVDAKDMNG

-159 YPREDSPLYASF
+159 YPREDSPMYASF

-207 INKYITR
+207 IDKYITR
-214 VDILIDRN
+214 VDILIDRD

-237 SKFVFVYDNM
+237 SKWVFVYDNM

-280 IGQSYCIELLS
+280 IGQSYYIELLS
-291 SYLTLLTID
+291 SYLMLLTIN
-300 EHDMNK
+300 EHDTNK

-318 NLGKYKGKVIKNIS
+318 NLGKYKRDVIKKIS
-332 SHRWGINIED
+332 SYRWGINIEN

-348 ASAQNTSKEPTREGQ
+348 ASAQNISKNPTRQGQ

-383 MYRKIKERNSKKEP
+383 MYRKIKEGNSKKES

-405 KFTILEIN
+405 TFTILETS
-413 NYNKFDITDKK
+413 YYKFDITDEK
-424 NVDFWYILNMK
+424 NVDFWYILDMK
-435 KRLSDRY
+435 ERLSDRY
-442 TFFDNIIYEMNHNG
+442 YFFENIIDEMVRNG

-504 LTFSI
+504 LTFYI
-509 ETKDLNYWDFLDERI
+509 ETKDLNYWDFLDERV

>member
-1 MKTFPNILNNLI
+1 MKIFPNILNNLI

-35 VKSAFNILKTNE
+35 IKSAFNILKTNE

-54 ATSSDD
+54 ATSADD

-84 SYKRKSFARI
+84 SYKSSSFARI

-101 NNNFNGR
+101 NNNFSGR
-108 PVDYWNNDSLTNKRK
+108 PVDYWNCDSLTNKRK

-128 TNQKAYRYV
+128 TNQKAYKYV

-142 DNVDAKDMGG
+142 DNVDAKDMNG

-197 IQTNKPIIEN
+197 IQTNKPIIED

-214 VDILIDRN
+214 VDILIDRD

-237 SKFVFVYDNM
+237 SKWVFVYDNM
-247 NDFIMQ
+247 KDFIMQ
-253 SENTVNK
+253 NENTVNK

-280 IGQSYCIELLS
+280 IGQSYYIELLS
-291 SYLTLLTID
+291 SYLMLLTINERD
-300 EHDMNK
+300 TNK
-306 KFKLVSNILDDG
+306 KFKLVSNILEDG
-318 NLGKYKGKVIKNIS
+318 NLGKYKRDVIKKIS
-332 SHRWGINIED
+332 SYRWGVNIED
-342 CINSLE
+342 CITSLKV
-348 ASAQNTSKEPTREGQ
+348 SAQNISKNPTRQGQ
-363 EVLHFITS
+363 EVLHFMTS

-383 MYRKIKERNSKKEP
+383 MYIKIKEGNSKKES
-397 KIDTESRR
+397 KIDTESKRT
-405 KFTILEIN
+405 FTILETS
-413 NYNKFDITDKK
+413 YYKFDITDEK
-424 NVDFWYILNMK
+424 NVDFWYILDMK
-435 KRLSDRY
+435 ERLSDRY
-442 TFFDNIIYEMNHNG
+442 YFFENIIDEMVRNG

-482 EDIDSIFGKIGLT
+482 GDIDSIFGKIGLT

-504 LTFSI
+504 ITFSI
-509 ETKDLNYWDFLDERI
+509 ETKDLNYWDFLDERV

-545 IFRIE
+545 VFRIE

>member
-1 MKTFPNILNNLI
+1 MKIFPNILNNLI

-21 MKEALSSKVYHFTS
+21 IKEALSSKVYHFTS
-35 VKSAFNILKTNE
+35 IKSAFNILKTNE

-54 ATSSDD
+54 ATSADD

-142 DNVDAKDMGG
+142 DNVDAKDMDG

-214 VDILIDRN
+214 VDILIDRD

-237 SKFVFVYDNM
+237 SKWVFVYDNM

-291 SYLTLLTID
+291 SYLMLLTINERD
-300 EHDMNK
+300 TNK
-306 KFKLVSNILDDG
+306 KFKLVSNILEDG
-318 NLGKYKGKVIKNIS
+318 NLGKYKRDVIKKIS
-332 SHRWGINIED
+332 SYRWGVNIED
-342 CINSLE
+342 CITSLKV
-348 ASAQNTSKEPTREGQ
+348 SAQNISKNPTRQGQ
-363 EVLHFITS
+363 EVLHFMTS

-383 MYRKIKERNSKKEP
+383 MYIKIKEGNSKKES

-405 KFTILEIN
+405 TFTILETS
-413 NYNKFDITDKK
+413 YYKFDITDKK
-424 NVDFWYILNMK
+424 NVDFWYILDMK
-435 KRLSDRY
+435 ERLSDRY
-442 TFFDNIIYEMNHNG
+442 YFFENIIDEMVRNG

-504 LTFSI
+504 ITFSI
-509 ETKDLNYWDFLDERI
+509 ETKDLNYWDFLDERV

-545 IFRIE
+545 VFRIE

>member
-21 MKEALSSKVYHFTS
+21 MKEALSLKVYHFTS

-54 ATSSDD
+54 ATQADD
-60 YSDKYKFYV
+60 SSDKYKFYV

-84 SYKRKSFARI
+84 SYRRKSFARI

-101 NNNFNGR
+101 NDNFSGR
-108 PVDYWNNDSLTNKRK
+108 PVDYWNSDALTNKRK

-128 TNQKAYRYV
+128 TNQKAYKYV
-137 PYDGN
+137 PYEGN
-142 DNVDAKDMGG
+142 DNVDAKDMNG

-159 YPREDSPLYASF
+159 YPREDSPMYASF

-214 VDILIDRN
+214 VDILIDRD

-237 SKFVFVYDNM
+237 SKWVFVYDNM
-247 NDFIMQ
+247 KDFIMQ

-260 EIQDDDSIESRIDLR
+260 DIQNDDSIESRIDLY
-275 NTLST
+275 TLLRR
-280 IGQSYCIELLS
+280 QSYSCIALLS
-291 SYLTLLTID
+291 SYLLLLTID
-300 EHDMNK
+300 ERDMNK
-306 KFKLVSNILDDG
+306 KFKLASNILEDG
-318 NLGKYKGKVIKNIS
+318 NLGKYKRNVIKKMGS
-332 SHRWGINIED
+332 YRYGVNIED
-342 CINSLE
+342 CINSVQS
-348 ASAQNTSKEPTREGQ
+348 SAQNISKEPTKEGQ

-371 SMRKLGYKSFRD
+371 SMRKLGYKSFKD
-383 MYRKIKERNSKKEP
+383 MYKKIKEGNSKEEP

-405 KFTILEIN
+405 NFTILEID
-413 NYNKFDITDKK
+413 YNKFDITDKK
-424 NVDFWYILNMK
+424 NVDFWYILGMNE
-435 KRLSDRY
+435 RLSDRY
-442 TFFDNIIYEMNHNG
+442 LFFENIIYEMSRNG

-482 EDIDSIFGKIGLT
+482 EDIDTIFGKIGLT

-509 ETKDLNYWDFLDERI
+509 ETKDLNYWDLLDERV
-524 NAPFPYKNDDLWEQR
+524 NAPFPYKNDDIWEQQ

>member
-1 MKTFPNILNNLI
+1 MKIFPNILNNLI

-35 VKSAFNILKTNE
+35 IKSAFNILKTNE

-54 ATSSDD
+54 ATSADD

-142 DNVDAKDMGG
+142 DNVDAKDMDG

-214 VDILIDRN
+214 VDILIDRD

-247 NDFIMQ
+247 DDFIMQ

-280 IGQSYCIELLS
+280 IGQSYNIELLS
-291 SYLTLLTID
+291 SYLMLLTINERD
-300 EHDMNK
+300 TNK
-306 KFKLVSNILDDG
+306 KFKLVSNILEDG
-318 NLGKYKGKVIKNIS
+318 NLGKYKRDVIKKIS
-332 SHRWGINIED
+332 SYRWGVNIED
-342 CINSLE
+342 CITSLKV
-348 ASAQNTSKEPTREGQ
+348 SAQNISKNPTRQGQ
-363 EVLHFITS
+363 EVLHFMTS

-383 MYRKIKERNSKKEP
+383 MYIKIKEGNSKKES

-405 KFTILEIN
+405 TFTILETS
-413 NYNKFDITDKK
+413 YYKFDITDKK
-424 NVDFWYILNMK
+424 NVDFWYILDMK

-442 TFFDNIIYEMNHNG
+442 YFFENIIYEMVRNG

-482 EDIDSIFGKIGLT
+482 GDIDSIFGKIGLT

-509 ETKDLNYWDFLDERI
+509 ETKDLNYWDFLDERV

-545 IFRIE
+545 VFRIE

>member
-1 MKTFPNILNNLI
+1 MKIFPNILNNLI

-35 VKSAFNILKTNE
+35 IKSAFNILKTNE

-54 ATSSDD
+54 ATSADD

-142 DNVDAKDMGG
+142 DNVDAKDMNG

-159 YPREDSPLYASF
+159 YPKEDSPLYASF

-214 VDILIDRN
+214 VDILIDRD

-237 SKFVFVYDNM
+237 SKWVFVYDNM
-247 NDFIMQ
+247 KDFIMQ

-280 IGQSYCIELLS
+280 IGQSYYIELLS
-291 SYLTLLTID
+291 SYLMLLTINERD
-300 EHDMNK
+300 TNK
-306 KFKLVSNILDDG
+306 KFKLVSNILEDG
-318 NLGKYKGKVIKNIS
+318 NLGKYKRDVIKKIS
-332 SHRWGINIED
+332 SYRWGVNIED
-342 CINSLE
+342 CITSLKV
-348 ASAQNTSKEPTREGQ
+348 SAQNISKNPTRQGQ
-363 EVLHFITS
+363 EVLHFMTS
-371 SMRKLGYKSFRD
+371 SMRKLGYKSFID
-383 MYRKIKERNSKKEP
+383 MYRKIKEGNSKKES

-405 KFTILEIN
+405 TFTILKTS
-413 NYNKFDITDKK
+413 YYKFDITDEK
-424 NVDFWYILNMK
+424 NVDFWYILDMK
-435 KRLSDRY
+435 ERLSDRY
-442 TFFDNIIYEMNHNG
+442 YFFENIIDEMVRNG

-482 EDIDSIFGKIGLT
+482 GDIDSIFGKIGLT

-509 ETKDLNYWDFLDERI
+509 ETKDLNYWDFIDERV

-545 IFRIE
+545 VFRIE